1 MFKLPFQSLAIANAA
16 YDSQWMDQNNNVKK
30 IIYIMIMRA
39 QKPLVLNIGAFG
51 VMNAES
57 ALTVRISSQFYWY
70 YNWNYFQTMKAAY
83 TYVSI
88 GLQR

>member
-1 MFKLPFQSLAIANAA
+1 
-16 YDSQWMDQNNNVKK
+16 MDQNNNVKK
-30 IIYIMIMRA
+30 LIYIMIMRA

-57 ALTVRISSQFYWY
+57 ALTVRISKSTTGLMVIRH
-70 YNWNYFQTMKAAY
+70 YFQTMKAAY

-88 GLQR
+88 ELQR